1 MRRLPVFYIDSMK
14 FKVKFKK
21 RPMEIKTLQIK
32 TMLALT
38 PICQAQC
45 DKIRFMLTDHDMID
59 K

>member
-1 MRRLPVFYIDSMK
+1 
-14 FKVKFKK
+14 
-21 RPMEIKTLQIK
+21 MEIKTLQIK

-59 K
+59 KWAEFVVAEQQ